1 MSKLKFTI
9 ECDWSQGLF
18 GDHWTERLSVFGKDV
33 WDSID
38 DVESAFFSLD
48 MFEKWDKLKDKE
60 DTAYFVQA
68 HVWKIDNDGNITT
81 EDGWNELSGNDQNR
95 MSDLVFSY
103 YPYETEE

>member
-18 GDHWTERLSVFGKDV
+18 GNHWTERLSVFGKDV

-60 DTAYFVQA
+60 ATAYFVQA
-68 HVWKIDNDGNITT
+68 YVWKTDASGNITT
-81 EDGWNELSGNDQNR
+81 EDGWDELSDNDQNC
-95 MSDLVFSY
+95 MSDLAFAY

>member
-18 GDHWTERLSVFGKDV
+18 GKHWTERLSVFGKDV
-33 WDSID
+33 WDLID

-60 DTAYFVQA
+60 ATAYFVQA
-68 HVWKIDNDGNITT
+68 CVWKTDDNGNITT
-81 EDGWNELSGNDQNR
+81 EDGWDELSDNDKNR
-95 MSDLVFSY
+95 MSDLVFAY
-103 YPYETEE
+103 YPYEAEE